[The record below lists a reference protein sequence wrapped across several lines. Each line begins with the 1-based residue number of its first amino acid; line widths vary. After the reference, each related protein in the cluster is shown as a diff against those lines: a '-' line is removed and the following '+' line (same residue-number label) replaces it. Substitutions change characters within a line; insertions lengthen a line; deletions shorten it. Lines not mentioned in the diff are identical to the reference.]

1 MYMYINIYNPPP
13 HPPPSSTYSTKSL
26 QPTYALHNTTLPL
39 STYPPPPPLPPP
51 PAPSPPS
58 PQPPLAGHSKSVHLI
73 SAGVYNSTFSII

>member
-1 MYMYINIYNPPP
+1 MYVHVHQHRQPTLPPPVHIPPNLCNPPMP
-13 HPPPSSTYSTKSL
+13 YTTQHSPY
-26 QPTYALHNTTLPL
+26 QPT
-39 STYPPPPPLPPP
+39 PPPLPPP